1 MDSPLSFRAA
11 APELEHP
18 ADSLIVFDDSSPA
31 EVSHARQ
38 LWSSMF
44 LLPPLESRLV
54 SADIRQR
61 LPVSR
66 PQRTAPKPSTA
77 EPEPPTA
84 SALRQRREERE
95 RYASM
100 ADRRR
105 EILALLRR
113 QREQR
118 IQRELLSAALKPT
131 MRPEKMMLKA
141 PGCDAD
147 KELVRQLRSWT
158 DGSPKMHLCGEQKDR
173 RQRHLI
179 PPNRRQECTANI

>member
-1 MDSPLSFRAA
+1 MDRSLSARVAA
-11 APELEHP
+11 APELENP
-18 ADSLIVFDDSSPA
+18 ADSFIVFDGSSPA
-31 EVSHARQ
+31 EVSHSRQ

-66 PQRTAPKPSTA
+66 PQRAAAKPST
-77 EPEPPTA
+77 PEPPTGPD
-84 SALRQRREERE
+84 LRQRREERQ

-100 ADRRR
+100 ADRRT

-118 IQRELLSAALKPT
+118 IQRELVSAAFKPN
-131 MRPEKMMLKA
+131 MRPEKEMPKA
-141 PGCDAD
+141 PDCDQD
-147 KELVRQLRSWT
+147 KELVRQL
-158 DGSPKMHLCGEQKDR
+158 Q
-173 RQRHLI
+173 
-179 PPNRRQECTANI
+179 